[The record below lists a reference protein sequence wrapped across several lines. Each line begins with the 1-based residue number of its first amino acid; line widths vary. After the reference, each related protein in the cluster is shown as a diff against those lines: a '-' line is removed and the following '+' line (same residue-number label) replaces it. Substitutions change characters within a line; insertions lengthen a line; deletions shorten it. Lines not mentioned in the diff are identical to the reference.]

1 MGHSQGILTRPFDN
15 SDVAAVLGT
24 DSSDT
29 GTLVL
34 SPNINR
40 RSRYKP
46 YAFGSYNTLLIDKNG
61 NENPIL
67 KANNFGMTP
76 ATIGTGPYRSLPW
89 GQYTRPVEG
98 IHWLRFTDLDHY
110 SHYAKGG
117 ISTARIYT
125 NNPNNDRRFMFGSI
139 GTGQGKGLIK
149 GEATYLFDKTY
160 EILPSEFTHPTDSDL
175 SFAEFCFTLL
185 FGNIQSGE
193 RAFETAPWVTQ
204 SEPLSELL
212 SVDPSPMLLQIEL
225 DSSRSQ
231 EIKDLMTSDS
241 THWIAIF
248 CLAPPME
255 TDSSGRFV
263 RWKIGN
269 SQSSSLVFD
278 EMRLISLDMW
288 EDSAVQTESV
298 LFSKDIDDYQM
309 PAVMQTDT
317 IGVASTAE
325 YLDNPDAAGMPFT
338 NRVSFAGYYD
348 DGGDAWVT
356 VDCGAFDSIYFP
368 ENSIIGNLEHG
379 FEFYISDSSGKWVYG
394 GSRTVET
401 IENPNPNP
409 YGHKYSIQFNDE
421 FHEDVWVPQL
431 APGTYTIRLW
441 AYVRQTGEAIN
452 WNFDPPHRQE
462 MAKFEWQEG
471 EKVFDDEREIVT
483 TGTRQFTF
491 TVS

>member
-1 MGHSQGILTRPFDN
+1 MGHSQGILTRSFDYF
-15 SDVAAVLGT
+15 DIAAVLGT
-24 DSSDT
+24 DSGDT

-76 ATIGTGPYRSLPW
+76 ATIGSAPYRALPW

-98 IHWLRFTDLDHY
+98 IHCLRSTDLDNY
-110 SHYAKGG
+110 FHYAKGG

-125 NNPNNDRRFMFGSI
+125 NNPKNDRVVMLGGDAQGQEGQII
-139 GTGQGKGLIK
+139 GEIQ
-149 GEATYLFDKTY
+149 YSFDTSF
-160 EILPSEFTHPTDSDL
+160 EICPEDFHNPMIPRHSLGDYR
-175 SFAEFCFTLL
+175 FTLL
-185 FGNIQSGE
+185 FGSVQSGDT
-193 RAFETAPWVTQ
+193 AFSSAPWVAQ
-204 SEPLSELL
+204 STESVRDMTHSDNLTETLTIFLDRDISNELRTWTT
-212 SVDPSPMLLQIEL
+212 
-225 DSSRSQ
+225 DS
-231 EIKDLMTSDS
+231 DDFL
-241 THWIAIF
+241 AIL
-248 CLAPPME
+248 CLAPPIIRNSE
-255 TDSSGRFV
+255 GRFA
-263 RWKIGN
+263 RWQIGSDQSN
-269 SQSSSLVFD
+269 SLEFNSMGLV
-278 EMRLISLDMW
+278 SLDMW

-298 LFSKDIDDYQM
+298 LFSNAIDDYQM
-309 PAVMQTDT
+309 PSVMQTDV

-325 YLDNPDAAGMPFT
+325 YLDNPDAVGMPFT

-379 FEFYISDSSGKWVYG
+379 FEFYISDSSGKWIYG
-394 GSRTVET
+394 DSQTVET
-401 IENPNPNP
+401 VENPNPNP

-441 AYVRQTGEAIN
+441 AYVKQTGEAIN
-452 WNFDPPHRQE
+452 WNFDPPRRQE

-471 EKVFDDEREIVT
+471 EKVFDDEREIIT